1 MSKQDTKVTVKDKD
15 VDNID
20 LGNYENQ
27 QTENDKENDMLDSE
41 NDYAEPYAEF
51 GEDFEDEPMFEK
63 TNRQKGVRKVR
74 D

>member
-1 MSKQDTKVTVKDKD
+1 MSKPETKVTVEDKD
-15 VDNID
+15 IENTN

-41 NDYAEPYAEF
+41 NDYVEPYAEF
-51 GEDFEDEPMFEK
+51 GEEFEDEPMFEK
-63 TNRQKGVRKVR
+63 TNRQKGVRRVR

>member
-1 MSKQDTKVTVKDKD
+1 
-15 VDNID
+15 
-20 LGNYENQ
+20 
-27 QTENDKENDMLDSE
+27 MLDSE